1 MRRKLTTIASAA
13 MATVALAASLVGC
26 GGSGS
31 TQSASDATGDAPAA
45 AMTLVNEGKLTCVS
59 EIGFA
64 PFEYFEAGSS
74 EPVGFDIDV
83 ANEIAKRLGLECEF
97 LPTQDFDSLIPTI
110 KEGGK
115 ADIAIA
121 AVTITSEREQEI
133 DFSDPYFES
142 NLGVVAKAGENLTTE
157 DLDVTDAKV
166 ACQTGTTGDLWVT
179 ENLTNATRVP
189 LADVTA
195 GFAGVSTGSY
205 KGYVTDLPVAR
216 KNLSSAFTD
225 LEIIEEVPTGEQY
238 GIVVSKD
245 NPGLTEAING
255 VLKDMTDDG
264 TLDALYQKWIVETEA
279 E

>member
-1 MRRKLTTIASAA
+1 MKRKLTTIASAA
-13 MATVALAASLVGC
+13 VATFALAASLVGC
-26 GGSGS
+26 GGSES
-31 TQSASDATGDAPAA
+31 TGATSSAGETAA
-45 AMTLVNEGKLTCVS
+45 AEIAFVNDGKLTCVS

-83 ANEIAKRLGLECEF
+83 AHEVANRLGVECEF

-121 AVTITSEREQEI
+121 AVTITDERAQEI
-133 DFSDPYFES
+133 DFTDPYFES
-142 NLGVVAKAGENLTTE
+142 NLGVVAKAGEGLTTD
-157 DLDVTDAKV
+157 DLDVEGAKV

-245 NPGLTEAING
+245 NPALTEAING
-255 VLKDMTDDG
+255 ALKEMKDDG
-264 TLDALYQKWIVETEA
+264 TLDNLYQKWIVETEV
-279 E
+279 EE